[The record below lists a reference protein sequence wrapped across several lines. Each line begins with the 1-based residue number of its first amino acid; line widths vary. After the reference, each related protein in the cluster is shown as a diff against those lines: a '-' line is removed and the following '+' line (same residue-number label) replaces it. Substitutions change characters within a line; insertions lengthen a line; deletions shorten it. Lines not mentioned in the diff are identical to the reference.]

1 MAPAPR
7 ANSYRLMDNH
17 PPFFEQAYPQNEFI
31 EFRREEV
38 EQSVATRFEAQV
50 ALYPQRLALHAGEIQ
65 FTYQTLNQAV
75 NRLAHALLKRRGE
88 AAEPVALLLEQGA
101 APVVAVMGVLKAG
114 KFYVPLDPSYP
125 LARIQ
130 YVLEDSIAQVIVT
143 HNQHLSLAQTLAKD
157 RLQII
162 NIDALEADLPSEDPG
177 LTLSPDA
184 TAYLMYTS
192 GSTGQPKGVME
203 NHRNLLHHILR
214 LTNSLHICRD
224 DKQTLLRSYT
234 FNGSVRDIFGS
245 LLNGASLHPLNLER
259 EGLGKLA
266 GWLVQEG
273 ITTYRSVVSTFRNF
287 AGHLDGRAS
296 FPYLRLIHVGGEPV
310 TQRDVALF
318 KANFSEECIL
328 VNGLGITETGSVRHF
343 YIRKGSNIESSF
355 VPVGYPVQDMSVMLL
370 DEEGQEV
377 KTGQVGEI
385 AVKSRYLSPGYWHKP
400 DLTQARFRPD
410 PKGGAERIYL
420 TGDLGR
426 MLADGCLIYLGRKD
440 FQVKVRGH
448 RIEIAEIEAALLAL
462 ETVKEAIVVAH
473 EDGAEGQRLVAYLV
487 PSQQPGSTVSA
498 LRQKLTELLPL
509 YMIPPTFIMLETL
522 PMLPTGKINRQAL
535 PLPETRRPHVANSFV
550 APRTPVEE
558 ALAELWSQVLRIDP
572 VGVTD
577 NFLELGGDSLLATQI
592 VSRMRQ
598 IFGIEFS
605 LPLFFKDLTVAGL
618 AQRVEELR
626 SHQTEPG
633 AIS

>member
-1 MAPAPR
+1 
-7 ANSYRLMDNH
+7 MDNH
-17 PPFFEQAYPQNEFI
+17 LPFLEQVHPQNEFI
-31 EFRREEV
+31 EFRREEI
-38 EQSVATRFEAQV
+38 EQSIATRFEAQV
-50 ALYPQRLALHAGEIQ
+50 ARYPQRLALRAGESH
-65 FTYQTLNQAV
+65 FTYQTLNRAV

-101 APVVAVMGVLKAG
+101 APVVAIMGVAKAG

-130 YVLEDSIAQVIVT
+130 YVLADSIAQVIVT
-143 HNQHLSLAQTLAKD
+143 HNQHLSLAKALAKD

-177 LTLSPDA
+177 LALSADA
-184 TAYLMYTS
+184 LAYLIYTS

-214 LTNSLHICRD
+214 LTNGLHICRE
-224 DKQTLLRSYT
+224 DKQTLLRSYS

-266 GWLVQEG
+266 DWLMKEE
-273 ITTYRSVVSTFRNF
+273 ITSYRSVVSTFRNF
-287 AGHLDGRAS
+287 AGQLDGQPG
-296 FPYLRLIHVGGEPV
+296 FPHLRLINIGGEPV
-310 TQRDVALF
+310 TKRDVALF
-318 KANFSEECIL
+318 QANFSEGCIL

-343 YIRKGSNIESSF
+343 YIGKRSKIKSSF
-355 VPVGYPVQDMSVMLL
+355 VPVGYPVEDMSVMLL

-377 KTGQVGEI
+377 QAGRIGEI
-385 AVKSRYLSPGYWHKP
+385 AVRSRYLSPGYWQKP
-400 DLTQARFRPD
+400 DLTQTRFLPD
-410 PKGGAERIYL
+410 PKGGEERIYL

-426 MLADGCLIYLGRKD
+426 MLADGCLIHLGRKD

-473 EDGAEGQRLVAYLV
+473 EDGAEAQRLVAYLV
-487 PSQQPGSTVSA
+487 PSQQPGPTVSA
-498 LRQKLTELLPL
+498 LRQKLAELLPL
-509 YMIPPTFIMLETL
+509 YMIPPTFIMLEAL
-522 PMLPTGKINRQAL
+522 PILPTGKINRQAL
-535 PLPETRRPHVANSFV
+535 PLPETSRPQLANSFV
-550 APRTPVEE
+550 APRTLVEE
-558 ALAELWSQVLRIDP
+558 VLVELWSQLLRIDP
-572 VGVTD
+572 IGVND
-577 NFLELGGDSLLATQI
+577 NFLELGGHSLLATQI
-592 VSRMRQ
+592 VSRLRN
-598 IFGIEFS
+598 IFGIELS
-605 LPLFFKDLTVAGL
+605 LPIFFENLTVAGL

-633 AIS
+633 TISLVPRADRRPK